1 MKKILAPAFFVFL
14 AIQVTG
20 QKAKFGVFVDPQ
32 ISWFSPDS
40 RNVISDGVSA
50 GVCGGLIIDKYFQ
63 ENYAIQTGIAIG
75 RQSGSLKFSEES
87 YINAYDVTDTL
98 PAGTSVDF
106 RLNYITV
113 PLGLK
118 LKSNQIGYLSYFALI
133 GFTNQ
138 FNIRALATSSEG
150 TLSKS
155 DVVDEVNLYNLSYH
169 FGIGVEYA
177 ISEDTALTFGTSY
190 HNGFIDVTES
200 GNAKVYTRVVSVRVG
215 VMF

>member
-1 MKKILAPAFFVFL
+1 MKKILALTCLIILSFQIF
-14 AIQVTG
+14 G

-40 RNVISDGVSA
+40 RNVTSDGVSM
-50 GVCGGLIIDKYFQ
+50 GVYGGLIVDKYFQ
-63 ENYAIQTGIAIG
+63 ENYAINTGISIG
-75 RQSGSLKFSEES
+75 RQTGSLLFSEES
-87 YINAYDVTDTL
+87 YLNSYEETDTL
-98 PAGTSVDF
+98 PAGTVVDF

-118 LKSNQIGYLSYFALI
+118 LKSNQIGYMSYYALV

-138 FNIRALATSSEG
+138 FNIKALATSSEE

-155 DVVDEVNLYNLSYH
+155 DIIEEINLYNLSYH
-169 FGIGVEYA
+169 FGIGIEYA
-177 ISEDTALTFGTSY
+177 ISEDTAFTFGVSY
-190 HNGFIDVTES
+190 LNGFIDLTKNE
-200 GNAKVYTRVVSVRVG
+200 NAKVYTRVVSIRAG